1 MYPSELPPLDCHAH
15 IAPDVTVPQVNGLGG
30 AFVFAMTRSPAE
42 GAFAAARDDRT
53 LLWGWGAHPGLPAA
67 LREVTPAA
75 ASAAADR
82 HVLIGEVGLDHKG
95 DAGLQ
100 RATFKTIIDACSAKP
115 VLLSV
120 HSTGRTRE
128 VIDMLGQQPHPGTVL
143 HWFNGTADEIRE
155 ATALGCY
162 FSVNNAMTDDRLA
175 LIPRHR
181 MLPETDFPS
190 SRRKMMASRP
200 GDVMALEQRL
210 ATRDGC
216 QRDDVRRSWYVN
228 LARLCGASDVTARLP
243 QALRE
248 AIAVTT

>member
-1 MYPSELPPLDCHAH
+1 MYPSDLPPLDCHAH

-42 GAFAAARDDRT
+42 SELGAARDDMT

-67 LREVTPAA
+67 LHEVTPSV
-75 ASAAADR
+75 ASAAVDR
-82 HVLIGEVGLDHKG
+82 HALIGEIGLDHKG
-95 DAGLQ
+95 DTGSQ
-100 RATFKTIIDACSAKP
+100 RAAFKTIIDACLAKP

-128 VIDMLGQQPHPGTVL
+128 VLDVLGQHPHPGTML

-155 ATALGCY
+155 ATELGCY
-162 FSVNNAMTDDRLA
+162 FSVNNAMTNERLA

-216 QRDDVRRSWYVN
+216 RPETIRRGWYAN
-228 LARLCGASDVTARLP
+228 LARLCVASDVTARLP

-248 AIAVTT
+248 ALAAVA